1 MREIMTQANWNF
13 ETLQIHAG
21 QTPDSET
28 GARALPIYQSTA
40 FVFDDAAQAA
50 GRFALAEPGNIYT
63 RITNPTQAAI
73 ENRLAALEGGA
84 AGLLLASGQ
93 SATTLAI
100 LNIAQAGDHVVASPW
115 LYGGTLNLLTHTLTR
130 YGIDVTYVEDP
141 SDPDSWRAAANERTK
156 LFFGE
161 TIPNPRGSVLDLEAI
176 ADAAHAEGV
185 PFIVDNTIATP
196 YVTRPFEHGAD
207 VVIHSA
213 TKFLG
218 GHGTSMGGIVIEKG
232 DFDWKSGRFPTMS
245 EPDAS
250 YHGITWG
257 DLGAGAF
264 VTRIRTTLLRDMGPA
279 ISPFNAFLIGLGV
292 ETLSLRMEKHLE
304 NTRKVAE
311 FLEGHEQVESIT
323 WASLPSSPYYDLA
336 QKYTPKGAGS
346 IIAFVLKGGKEAG
359 VRFVDGLT
367 LHSNVANIG
376 DVRSLVIHPASTT
389 HSQLTEAE
397 LESAGA
403 PAGLVRL
410 SVGLEHI
417 DDIIADLSQSFDRL

>member
-1 MREIMTQANWNF
+1 MTQENWNF

-28 GARALPIYQSTA
+28 GARALPIYQTTS
-40 FVFDDAAQAA
+40 FVFEDAAQAA
-50 GRFALAEPGNIYT
+50 GRFALTEPGNIYT
-63 RITNPTQAAI
+63 RITNPTQGAI
-73 ENRLAALEGGA
+73 EARLAALEGGV
-84 AGLLLASGQ
+84 AGLLVSSGQ
-93 SATTLAI
+93 AATTLAI

-115 LYGGTLNLLTHTLTR
+115 LYGGTLSLLTHTLTR
-130 YGIDVTYVEDP
+130 YGISVSYVEDP
-141 SDPDSWRAAANERTK
+141 ADPESWRAAVTDKTK

-161 TIPNPRGSVLDLEAI
+161 TIPNPRGSVLDLEKI
-176 ADAAHAEGV
+176 AEVAHSEGL
-185 PFIVDNTIATP
+185 PLIVDNTVATP
-196 YVTRPFEHGAD
+196 YVLRPFDFGAD

-218 GHGTSMGGIVIEKG
+218 GHGTSIGGVIIEKG
-232 DFDWKSGRFPTMS
+232 DFDWTSGKFPTLS

-257 DLGAGAF
+257 DLGPGAF
-264 VTRIRTTLLRDMGPA
+264 VTRIRTTLLRDIGPA

-304 NTRKVAE
+304 NTRRVAE
-311 FLEGHEQVESIT
+311 FLENHDLVESTT

-346 IIAFVLKGGKEAG
+346 IIAFTVKGGKDAG
-359 VRFVDGLT
+359 IAFVDGLT

-389 HSQLTEAE
+389 HSQLTDDE
-397 LESAGA
+397 LAAAGV

-417 DDIIADLSQSFDRL
+417 DDILADLEQSFEKLA

>member
-1 MREIMTQANWNF
+1 MSQDNWNF
-13 ETLQIHAG
+13 ETQQIHAG
-21 QTPDSET
+21 QTPDAEA
-28 GARALPIYQSTA
+28 GARALPIYQTTS
-40 FVFDDAAQAA
+40 FVFEDAEQAA
-50 GRFALAEPGNIYT
+50 GRFALSEPGNIYI
-63 RITNPTQAAI
+63 RITSPTQSAI
-73 ENRLAALEGGA
+73 ETRLAALEGGA
-84 AGLLLASGQ
+84 AGLLVASGQ
-93 SATTLAI
+93 AATTLAI

-115 LYGGTLNLLTHTLTR
+115 LYGGTLSLLTHTLTR

-141 SDPDSWRAAANERTK
+141 ADPQSWRDAANENTK

-161 TIPNPRGSVLDLEAI
+161 TIPNPRGSVLDLQGI

-196 YVTRPFEHGAD
+196 YVLKPFDYGAD

-218 GHGTSMGGIVIEKG
+218 GHGTSIGGVIVEKG
-232 DFDWKSGRFPTMS
+232 DFDWKSGKFPTLS

-257 DLGAGAF
+257 DLGPGAF
-264 VTRIRTTLLRDMGPA
+264 VTRIRTTLLRDIGPA

-292 ETLSLRMEKHLE
+292 ETLSLRMDRHLE
-304 NTRKVAE
+304 NTKKVAE
-311 FLEGHEQVESIT
+311 FLESHDQVESVT
-323 WASLPSSPYYDLA
+323 WASLPSSPYYELA

-346 IIAFVLKGGKEAG
+346 VIAFIIKGGKEAG
-359 VRFVDGLT
+359 TKFVDGLE

-389 HSQLTEAE
+389 HSQLTDEE
-397 LESAGA
+397 LEAAGA

-417 DDIIADLSQSFDRL
+417 DDILADLKQSFDKLA

>member
-1 MREIMTQANWNF
+1 MSHETWNF
-13 ETLQIHAG
+13 ETQQIHAG

-28 GARALPIYQSTA
+28 GARALPIYQTTS
-40 FVFDDAAQAA
+40 FVFEDAEQAA
-50 GRFALAEPGNIYT
+50 GRFALSEPGNIYT
-63 RITNPTQAAI
+63 RITNPTQGAI
-73 ENRLAALEGGA
+73 EARLAALEGGA
-84 AGLLLASGQ
+84 AGLLVSSGQ
-93 SATTLAI
+93 AATTLAI

-115 LYGGTLNLLTHTLTR
+115 LYGGTLSLLTHTLTR
-130 YGIDVTYVEDP
+130 YGISVTYVEDP
-141 SDPDSWRAAANERTK
+141 ADPQSWRAAANEKTK

-196 YVTRPFEHGAD
+196 YVLRPFEHGAD
-207 VVIHSA
+207 VVVHSA

-218 GHGTSMGGIVIEKG
+218 GHGTSIGGVIIEKG
-232 DFDWKSGRFPTMS
+232 DFDWKSGRFPTLS

-257 DLGAGAF
+257 DLGPGAF
-264 VTRIRTTLLRDMGPA
+264 VTRIRTTLLRDIGPA

-304 NTRKVAE
+304 NTKRVAE
-311 FLEGHEQVESIT
+311 FLDSHDLVESVT
-323 WASLPSSPYYDLA
+323 WASLPSSPYYHLA

-346 IIAFVLKGGKEAG
+346 VIAFVIKGGKEAG
-359 VRFVDGLT
+359 TAFVDGLA

-389 HSQLTEAE
+389 HSQLTEEE
-397 LESAGA
+397 LESAGV

-417 DDIIADLSQSFDRL
+417 DDILADLAQSFDKLG

>member
-1 MREIMTQANWNF
+1 MTQENWNF

-21 QTPDSET
+21 QKPDSDT
-28 GARALPIYQSTA
+28 GSRALPIYQTTS
-40 FVFDDAAQAA
+40 FVFEDAEQAA
-50 GRFALAEPGNIYT
+50 GRFALTEPGNIYT

-73 ENRLAALEGGA
+73 EDRLAALEGGA
-84 AGLLLASGQ
+84 AGLLVSSGQ
-93 SATTLAI
+93 AATTLAI

-115 LYGGTLNLLTHTLTR
+115 LYGGTLSLLTHTLSR

-141 SDPDSWRAAANERTK
+141 SDPTSWQAAANDRTK

-161 TIPNPRGSVLDLEAI
+161 TIPNPRGSVLDLEGI
-176 ADAAHAEGV
+176 ADVAHSIGV
-185 PFIVDNTIATP
+185 PFVVDNTIATP
-196 YVTRPFEHGAD
+196 YVLRPFDFGAD
-207 VVIHSA
+207 IVVHSA

-218 GHGTSMGGIVIEKG
+218 GHGTSIGGVVIEKG
-232 DFDWKSGRFPTMS
+232 NFDWKSGKFPTLS

-257 DLGAGAF
+257 DLGPGAF

-279 ISPFNAFLIGLGV
+279 ISPFNAFLIGLGL
-292 ETLSLRMEKHLE
+292 ETLSLRMDRHLE
-304 NTRKVAE
+304 NTGKVAA
-311 FLEGHEQVESIT
+311 FLESHDLVESVT
-323 WASLPSSPYYDLA
+323 WASLPSSSNYDLA

-346 IIAFVLKGGKEAG
+346 VIAFIIKGGKAAG
-359 VRFVDGLT
+359 TKFVDGLN

-389 HSQLTEAE
+389 HSQLTDDE
-397 LESAGA
+397 LDAAGA

-417 DDIIADLSQSFDRL
+417 DDILTDLKQSFDKLA